1 MRISD
6 LSSDV
11 CSSDLRATMALQH
24 GNDSVAQW
32 RRSFTAEPPALADGD
47 PRLPAL
53 DPLYAGVAP
62 ALLPRSESLQ
72 QAAARVAVWWCES
85 LAPALVGESQVL
97 VVAHTSNIRGLVR
110 EIEGLGDAASAD
122 FRIAT
127 ALPLVYRLDDALKV
141 VGREELAQSWSSRV
155 RKIGGATV

>member
-6 LSSDV
+6 WSSDV
-11 CSSDLRATMALQH
+11 CSSDLVERSWRLNERHYGVLQGHNRAKMALQH

-72 QAAARVAVWWCES
+72 QAAARVAVWWFES
-85 LAPALVGESQVL
+85 LAPALVGERSEE
-97 VVAHTSNIRGLVR
+97 HTS
-110 EIEGLGDAASAD
+110 
-122 FRIAT
+122 
-127 ALPLVYRLDDALKV
+127 
-141 VGREELAQSWSSRV
+141 ELQSLMR
-155 RKIGGATV
+155 